1 MWHILNWNLS
11 CYAPYTEHAFESWL
25 RAKNFEIQGKQ
36 VGNGKPGKVF
46 KAVDTLLFT
55 DMNANVE
62 TDPIP
67 YS

>member
-1 MWHILNWNLS
+1 MFFGGGYCVPLV
-11 CYAPYTEHAFESWL
+11 
-25 RAKNFEIQGKQ
+25 EIQGKQ
-36 VGNGKPGKVF
+36 VGNGKPGNVF